1 MVMKMGTSVRLNV
14 FNGAQQETR
23 IKNAQITLKN
33 NREEFELA
41 RISLRRDVMNAFE
54 LYRSD
59 LYLLDKE
66 TVNLETA
73 ELNFQRAT
81 ELFDLGQITSTDFRE
96 AQLNVSRVEERIVN
110 LKIQA
115 KISEVQLYQLSG
127 RLIESSN

>member
-127 RLIESSN
+127 RLIESYN

>member
-73 ELNFQRAT
+73 ELNFQRAN